1 MKTIAAMLV
10 LLFGLPTVFRSS
22 ASPSSPDQPPG
33 PPVNVSMIQLIATP
47 ERFDG
52 KLISVVGFLGVDPE
66 DARLYV
72 SEEDYKRYIPGNGVW
87 IDENKQMQR
96 DIEQID
102 LHYVTIVGVFKQ
114 KGLPRHMAVGGGDSG
129 ISDIRQCLP
138 WLTPMERHAREP
150 K

>member
-1 MKTIAAMLV
+1 MKAIAAMLV
-10 LLFGLPTVFRSS
+10 MLVGVSAVFRSS
-22 ASPSSPDQPPG
+22 ASPRAPHGLPDL
-33 PPVNVSMIQLIATP
+33 PVNVSMIQLIATP
-47 ERFDG
+47 EKFDG

-96 DIEQID
+96 DIEQVD

-138 WLTPMERHAREP
+138 WLTPMERRARKP

>member
-1 MKTIAAMLV
+1 MKTIAAMLI

-22 ASPSSPDQPPG
+22 ASPSSPDEPPG
-33 PPVNVSMIQLIATP
+33 PSVNVSMIHIIATP
-47 ERFDG
+47 EKFDG

-96 DIEQID
+96 DIEHID
-102 LHYVTIVGVFKQ
+102 LHYVTILV
-114 KGLPRHMAVGGGDSG
+114 
-129 ISDIRQCLP
+129 
-138 WLTPMERHAREP
+138 
-150 K
+150 